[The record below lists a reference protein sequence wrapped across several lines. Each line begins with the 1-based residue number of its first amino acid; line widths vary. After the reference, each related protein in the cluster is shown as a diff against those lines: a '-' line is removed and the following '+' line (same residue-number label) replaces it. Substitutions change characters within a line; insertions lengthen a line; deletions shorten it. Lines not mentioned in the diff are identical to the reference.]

1 MSDRPSDANIE
12 FVYFGLRERVI
23 GIGFAMVCLR
33 GVSTRLGIWIAM
45 RAWGLCDVKVGGQPF
60 EIIVR

>member
-1 MSDRPSDANIE
+1 MSDGPSDTNIE

-33 GVSTRLGIWIAM
+33 GVSAPLGT
-45 RAWGLCDVKVGGQPF
+45 GLRCERGVCVT
-60 EIIVR
+60 

>member
-1 MSDRPSDANIE
+1 MMSDGPSDTNIE

-33 GVSTRLGIWIAM
+33 GVSTRLVT
-45 RAWGLCDVKVGGQPF
+45 GLRCERGVCVT
-60 EIIVR
+60 

>member
-1 MSDRPSDANIE
+1 MSDGPSDTNIE

-33 GVSTRLGIWIAM
+33 GFRLG
-45 RAWGLCDVKVGGQPF
+45 LLLDCDASVGS
-60 EIIVR
+60 V